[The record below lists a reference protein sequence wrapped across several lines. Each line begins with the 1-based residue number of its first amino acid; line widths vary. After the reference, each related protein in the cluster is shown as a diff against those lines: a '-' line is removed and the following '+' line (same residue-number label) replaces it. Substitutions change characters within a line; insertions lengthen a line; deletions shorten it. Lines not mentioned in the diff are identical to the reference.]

1 MQKKQMNAFQKKRMK
16 DLIFCLC
23 VIAVPAIQFAIFYI
37 GVNFNSIIMAFQKV
51 EIVDNRYVYKM
62 AGLDNFKDMLFE
74 LKHGY
79 ELVSA
84 FKNSLIAFCIT
95 VGVGTTLALFFSLYI
110 FKGMAFSKTFRINLF
125 APSMISAIVTVKMFS
140 SFVEGAFPAIF
151 SSMDGV
157 GLLTNVDTQMPT
169 LLFFMVWIG
178 FGTQILMYSGAM
190 NAIDPSVIEAAKLDG
205 AGALREFVSI
215 ILPLIYPTITT
226 FLVLNL
232 AGLFTNQMHLFSF
245 YANGADPKISTIGY
259 MLFKKTRTGGIPQY
273 PLLAAYSL
281 AFTLIAAPVTM
292 IGRKVL
298 EKVGPKQ
305 E

>member
-1 MQKKQMNAFQKKRMK
+1 MQKKQVNAFQKKRIN

-23 VIAVPAIQFAIFYI
+23 VIAVPVVQFAIFYI
-37 GVNFNSIIMAFQKV
+37 GVNFNSVVMAFQKV
-51 EIVDNRYVYKM
+51 EIVDNRYVYEW
-62 AGLDNFKDMLFE
+62 AGLSNFQDMLFE
-74 LKHGY
+74 LKYGS
-79 ELVSA
+79 ELILA
-84 FKNSLIAFCIT
+84 FKNSLIAFCIS

-110 FKGMAFSKTFRINLF
+110 FKGMAFSKTFRVILF
-125 APSMISAIVTVKMFS
+125 APSMVSAIVTVKMFS

-151 SSMDGV
+151 PSMNGV
-157 GLLTNVDTQMPT
+157 GLLSNANTQMST

-205 AGALREFVSI
+205 ANAVREFVSI
-215 ILPLIYPTITT
+215 ILPLIYPTVTT

-232 AGLFTNQMHLFSF
+232 AGLFTNQMNLFSF
-245 YANGADPKISTIGY
+245 YANDAPRGVSTIGY

-273 PLLAAYSL
+273 PLLAAYSI

-292 IGRKVL
+292 LGRKLL
-298 EKVGPKQ
+298 EKIGPKQ
-305 E
+305 